1 MTTYAPKSEAIKAIH
16 LKRDRINNDNTILF
30 CPEIGF
36 FDPEVSEG
44 FYGIPIYA
52 MEGGHTMLWGN
63 PGDWLIKSNRGFK
76 FVSNEDFR
84 EKYYRLAYSD
94 PPGEI

>member
-1 MTTYAPKSEAIKAIH
+1 MTTYAPKSEAIRAVQ
-16 LKRDRINNDNTILF
+16 LKNTRISNKSTTFF

-36 FDPEVSEG
+36 FDPEISEG
-44 FYGIPIYA
+44 QYGLPVP
-52 MEGGHTMLWGN
+52 EGMLWGN
-63 PGDWLIKSNRGFK
+63 PGDWLIKNDEGYFRFM
-76 FVSNEDFR
+76 SNEDFR